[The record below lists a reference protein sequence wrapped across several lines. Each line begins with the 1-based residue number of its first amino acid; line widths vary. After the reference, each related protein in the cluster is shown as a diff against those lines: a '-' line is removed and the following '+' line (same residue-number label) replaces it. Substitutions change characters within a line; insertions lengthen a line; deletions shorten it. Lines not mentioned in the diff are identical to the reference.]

1 MAETNG
7 NEPIRNEPSLLN
19 IEDDLRQSYLDY
31 AMSVNIGRALPVI
44 RDGLKPV
51 HRRILFAMFRDGLLA
66 NRRYK
71 KCAAVVGEVLGKFH
85 PHGEFSVYD
94 ALVRMAQPFSLR
106 YPLIDGQGN
115 FGSVDGDPP
124 AAMRYTEC
132 KLTRLAERMLT
143 DIDKDTVD
151 FIPNYDGS
159 QEEPEILPA
168 QVPNLLINGSDG
180 IAVGMATNIPPHN
193 LGEVCNALLALI
205 ANPALTL
212 EKVLDIIPGPDFPT
226 GAQLLGRQAV
236 RQAYLSGRGTLT
248 MRALAAIE
256 TDKRS
261 GRASIIV
268 REIPY
273 QVNKAKLIERIA
285 DLVNDK
291 RIDGVSDL
299 RDESDRDGMRIVIE
313 LKRDGDPRIVLN
325 QLYKLTQ
332 MQVGYGMIMLGIHEG
347 QPQERNLR
355 DLLLAF
361 IEHRKIV
368 VTRRTQFEL
377 REAEARLH
385 VLEGLLI
392 ALRNLDAVI
401 KLIRASKDAE
411 AARSGLMK
419 QFGLSQIQA
428 QAILD
433 LTLRRLTS
441 LEREKIETEHK
452 EVEETIKRL
461 KKILADE
468 KELMKVIASE
478 LTSLKEEFADARRTQ
493 IIEAEG
499 EFSVEDLI
507 VEEDVLV
514 TITHGGYIKRTP
526 LSLYRTQR
534 RGGRG
539 STGARTGEEDFVE
552 NLERVSTH
560 DRLLFFTSMGK
571 AYQLKAYELPEGGRA
586 AKGRSIANLLSL
598 APEETLQAFM
608 PVPRELAGKFLFFAT
623 RWGVVKKTPLE
634 EYESIRTNGLNAII
648 LDDGDSLVDVRITDG
663 NQQIVLST
671 RSGQSNRFKE
681 EEVRPMGRNAHGVI
695 GMKLESE
702 TIKEGKTV
710 TLVQD
715 EVVSLATVREG
726 ETLLTVSELGFGKR
740 TAASEYRLTRRG
752 AKGVITMKV
761 TDRTGPVI
769 SVRQVGA
776 DDQLMIITDA
786 GKVIR
791 LFVKDVRIISRN
803 TQGVRLVKVEEP
815 ERVRAVAQ
823 LAEKEDDDA
832 NGNGNGRGSNGNGA
846 AQESDE

>member
-7 NEPIRNEPSLLN
+7 NEPHRNEPALLN

-132 KLTRLAERMLT
+132 KLTRLAERMLA

-159 QEEPEILPA
+159 QEEPEVLPA

-193 LGEVCNALLALI
+193 LTEICDALLALI
-205 ANPALTL
+205 DQPDITH
-212 EKVLDIIPGPDFPT
+212 EKILDIVPGPDFPT
-226 GAQLLGRQAV
+226 GAQLLGRDAI

-261 GRASIIV
+261 SRASIVV

-285 DLVNDK
+285 ELVNDK
-291 RIDGVSDL
+291 RIEGISDI
-299 RDESDRDGMRIVIE
+299 RDESDREGMRIVIE
-313 LKRDGDPRIVLN
+313 LKRDAEPRIVLN
-325 QLYKLTQ
+325 QLYKMTQ
-332 MQVGYGMIMLGIHEG
+332 MQQGYGIILLGIHEG
-347 QPQERNLR
+347 RPKEMNLR
-355 DLLLAF
+355 EMLAAF
-361 IEHRKIV
+361 LEHRRIV
-368 VTRRTQFEL
+368 LTRRTRFEL
-377 REAEARLH
+377 KEAEARLH
-385 VLEGLLI
+385 VLEGLMI
-392 ALRNLDAVI
+392 ALKNLDAVI

-411 AARSGLMK
+411 TARSGLMR
-419 QFGLSQIQA
+419 QFSLTQIQA

-441 LEREKIETEHK
+441 LERDKIEAEHK
-452 EVEETIKRL
+452 ETSDTIKRL

-468 KELMKVIASE
+468 KELLALIRNE
-478 LTSLKEEFADARRTQ
+478 LTGIKQEFGDARRTQ
-493 IIEAEG
+493 IVEAEG

-507 VEEDVLV
+507 VEEDNLV
-514 TITHGGYIKRTP
+514 TVTHGGYIKRTP
-526 LSLYRTQR
+526 LSLYRTQK

-539 STGARTGEEDFVE
+539 KIGATTAEEDFVE
-552 NLERVSTH
+552 HLERVSTH
-560 DRLLFFTSMGK
+560 DRLMFFTSAGK
-571 AYQLKAYELPEGGRA
+571 VYETKAYELPEGGRA

-598 APEETLQAFM
+598 ASSETLSAFI
-608 PVPRELAGKFLFFAT
+608 PVPRETAGKFVFFST
-623 RWGVVKKTPLE
+623 RRGRVKKTALD
-634 EYESIRTNGLNAII
+634 EYENIRSTGIIAIN
-648 LDDGDSLVDVRITDG
+648 LEDGDSLVDVRITDG

-671 RSGQSNRFKE
+671 REGQAIRFKE
-681 EEVRPMGRNAHGVI
+681 EEARPMGRATGGVV
-695 GMKLESE
+695 GMELESHPV
-702 TIKEGKTV
+702 KEGKTV
-710 TLVQD
+710 VLVED
-715 EVVSLATVREG
+715 EVVSMSTVRDD
-726 ETLLTVSELGFGKR
+726 ETLLTVSELGYGKR
-740 TAASEYRLTRRG
+740 TPASDYRLTHRG
-752 AKGVITMKV
+752 GKGVITMNV
-761 TDRTGPVI
+761 TEKTGKVI
-769 SVRQVGA
+769 SVRQVGT
-776 DDQLMIITDA
+776 DDQVMLITDG

-791 LFVKDVRIISRN
+791 LAVKGVRITGRN
-803 TQGVRLVKVEEP
+803 AQGVHLVRLEGE
-815 ERVRAVAQ
+815 ERVRAVAGM
-823 LAEKEDDDA
+823 AEREDDDV
-832 NGNGNGRGSNGNGA
+832 GGNGA
-846 AQESDE
+846 GPAGESDE